1 MTRYV
6 QKGDAV
12 DYRPTE
18 AVTAGD
24 VIVQGSL
31 IGVARLDIEAGT
43 LGSLAVVGVFDVPK
57 RTGAIAVGTPL
68 YWDAANKVATAT
80 QSGNPYLGKSV
91 QSAES
96 GDEVVRVLL
105 NAPYVAV

>member
-43 LGSLAVVGVFDVPK
+43 LG
-57 RTGAIAVGTPL
+57 
-68 YWDAANKVATAT
+68 
-80 QSGNPYLGKSV
+80 
-91 QSAES
+91 
-96 GDEVVRVLL
+96 
-105 NAPYVAV
+105 

>member
-43 LGSLAVVGVFDVPK
+43 LGSLAVVGVFDVPT
-57 RTGAIAVGTPL
+57 RTGG
-68 YWDAANKVATAT
+68 DCN
-80 QSGNPYLGKSV
+80 SV
-91 QSAES
+91 RES
-96 GDEVVRVLL
+96 VSWQICPVS
-105 NAPYVAV
+105 